1 MPYEIKTNYRDCSG
15 YAVVGPDG
23 DVLGCHSTKEDASSQ
38 QAALYS
44 VEEKIIKSTYELLDP
59 SEKAYHDAL
68 GSVAKKYG
76 KFNNETP
83 VYAGYHD
90 AEDDMDHEDAP
101 KGIICGNC
109 SFWQGDGV
117 CQIVSIKVQYGGH
130 CRLAAIPSELVNVGV
145 PKIREGEEISN
156 NIDKNYM
163 DKVIDAEGFFE
174 GSLEKDS
181 PCWEGYVQRG
191 MKPGKNGR
199 MVPNCVP
206 AKKANDMDKAKEVSV
221 GDHVTFAVPKPPDKT
236 EYAHGVV
243 ERISRS
249 GMVSVAGS
257 NENVE
262 ATDTNPVAVVRVWS
276 IGQNGKLSRT
286 DRSVAKPFGSLRV
299 LTTPIEET
307 TVNVQKVSKSLDSR
321 LKELAENYNK
331 NKEGNKR
338 ITVGALRQVYNRG
351 IGAYRSNPS
360 SVRPNVS
367 GPEQWAMGRVNAFMA
382 GLRGKFPRKPFDLDL
397 FPSGHP
403 RSTKKSDWSGSAF
416 NPIGSVN
423 KSNNVSFFSEKKVN
437 NYREENDGRYL

>member
-1 MPYEIKTNYRDCSG
+1 
-15 YAVVGPDG
+15 
-23 DVLGCHSTKEDASSQ
+23 
-38 QAALYS
+38 
-44 VEEKIIKSTYELLDP
+44 
-59 SEKAYHDAL
+59 
-68 GSVAKKYG
+68 
-76 KFNNETP
+76 
-83 VYAGYHD
+83 
-90 AEDDMDHEDAP
+90 
-101 KGIICGNC
+101 
-109 SFWQGDGV
+109 
-117 CQIVSIKVQYGGH
+117 
-130 CRLAAIPSELVNVGV
+130 
-145 PKIREGEEISN
+145 
-156 NIDKNYM
+156 
-163 DKVIDAEGFFE
+163 
-174 GSLEKDS
+174 
-181 PCWEGYVQRG
+181 
-191 MKPGKNGR
+191 
-199 MVPNCVP
+199 
-206 AKKANDMDKAKEVSV
+206 
-221 GDHVTFAVPKPPDKT
+221 
-236 EYAHGVV
+236 
-243 ERISRS
+243 
-249 GMVSVAGS
+249 MVSVAGS